1 MMVTVIRTQDPDIEP
16 LLDAGATSVCG
27 TNADGYWC
35 EVGDS
40 NDAYL
45 ETDAPDAYGTELA
58 VGIDRACLLTD
69 NGLNLLGYRGRFGA
83 EFE

>member
-1 MMVTVIRTQDPDIEP
+1 MQVRQVFVALT
-16 LLDAGATSVCG
+16 
-27 TNADGYWC
+27 ADGYWC
-35 EVGDS
+35 EVGDP

-45 ETDAPDAYGTELA
+45 QTDAPDAYGTELA

-69 NGLNLLGYRGRFGA
+69 NGLNCWGSGAGFGA